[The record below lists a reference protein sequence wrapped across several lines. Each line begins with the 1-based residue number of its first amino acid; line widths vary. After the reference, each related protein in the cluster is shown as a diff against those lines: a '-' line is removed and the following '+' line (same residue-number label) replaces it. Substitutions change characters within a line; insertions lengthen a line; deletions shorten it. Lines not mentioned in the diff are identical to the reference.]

1 MLNYRI
7 QASNHAKWSSMHYVP
22 SSSIL
27 PHPDVGTVEGF
38 YQRTWTD
45 ELVTSKC
52 VHYTI
57 TNILHQPYVLV
68 CSLTAAGFE
77 QTCCTSCVF
86 VQAQVPPASTAGAQ
100 VGGDDY
106 KCSEDYVSSLRSCA
120 YLVCAPFPPL
130 ALNWWNRVETKHAQ
144 THQPSKHTP
153 HDSSGA
159 CIVV

>member
-1 MLNYRI
+1 
-7 QASNHAKWSSMHYVP
+7 MHYVP

-27 PHPDVGTVEGF
+27 LQPDVGTIAGF
-38 YQRTWTD
+38 YPRTWTD
-45 ELVTSKC
+45 ELLTSER
-52 VHYTI
+52 VHYTFI
-57 TNILHQPYVLV
+57 NISYQPCMMV
-68 CSLTAAGFE
+68 CGLTAAWFE